1 VFLDRAP
8 DAFRQLTSGVASLN
22 IDMTAFSMIEGTD
35 VLTAEI
41 TVKCENLESLNI
53 IMNGIRKIKG
63 VISVKRG
70 N

>member
-1 VFLDRAP
+1 MERTPNSFKDFTMGIA
-8 DAFRQLTSGVASLN
+8 ALN
-22 IDMTAFSMIEGTD
+22 IDMTSFSMNESSD